1 MSAFDPPFATN
12 GELRAPTANE
22 KSLGFPCGP
31 VSQALFNFL
40 INRLEGNIDNIADQA
55 GVTAAAEDDATVLFR
70 AVDAL
75 IAAAIGSGDTSNFV
89 LFTQARARLPIF
101 PEVQNTAGTIVVTA
115 PSTGTVRV
123 PAGTN
128 FLHRGIFLI
137 TTAQTDFPTDP
148 SKTYHLRWNPTDGF
162 VLRDLA
168 SGVYNPSTLAEGN
181 AAFDSSFD
189 DMLVARIV
197 TNSSNVATITNLSNK
212 NILRNLLLIDE
223 AFTRTTAAGTGGI
236 WVAPFTPTPLNWA
249 RTPAF
254 TGSASRTG
262 LGGAV
267 GTVPEEPAVRITGS
281 HSDSSGSATASINRY
296 GLSPVV
302 VIDMNTSTA
311 TSLSMT
317 IQLSATLIA

>member
-12 GELRAPTANE
+12 GELRAPTASE

-31 VSQALFNFL
+31 ASQALFNFL

-55 GVTAAAEDDATVLFR
+55 GVSALAEDDATVLFR

-101 PEVQNTAGTIVVTA
+101 PDVQNTAGTIVVTA

-123 PAGTN
+123 PAGVN
-128 FLHRGIFLI
+128 FLHRGIFLV

-168 SGVYNPSTLAEGN
+168 SGTYNPGTLAE
-181 AAFDSSFD
+181 
-189 DMLVARIV
+189 
-197 TNSSNVATITNLSNK
+197 
-212 NILRNLLLIDE
+212 
-223 AFTRTTAAGTGGI
+223 TT
-236 WVAPFTPTPLNWA
+236 
-249 RTPAF
+249 
-254 TGSASRTG
+254 SR
-262 LGGAV
+262 
-267 GTVPEEPAVRITGS
+267 
-281 HSDSSGSATASINRY
+281 
-296 GLSPVV
+296 
-302 VIDMNTSTA
+302 STA
-311 TSLSMT
+311 HSTTCSWRG
-317 IQLSATLIA
+317 